1 MKSRIRTNDENNVY
15 VESKKMKTLKAM
27 QSYNEYLKKVSTIQK
42 AVKGELDEAYSIPEG
57 TKVKLNYESIINE
70 PDYPKKKDRYK
81 EFVENNKDK
90 VFTVVYD
97 EKYKNNPVLVSLEED
112 TNEVKWLWY
121 CETDLI
127 VIDSDD

>member
-15 VESKKMKTLKAM
+15 VESKRMKTLKAM

-42 AVKGELDEAYSIPEG
+42 AVKGELDDTYSIPEG